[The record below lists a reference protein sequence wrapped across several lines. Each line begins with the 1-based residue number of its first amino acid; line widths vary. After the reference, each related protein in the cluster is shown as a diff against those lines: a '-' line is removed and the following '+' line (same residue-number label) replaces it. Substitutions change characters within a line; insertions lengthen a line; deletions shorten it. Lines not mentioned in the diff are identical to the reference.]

1 MTWGD
6 YVYFKIA
13 SDPKDYNLQLMKVV
27 IETSTGTAPLGDF
40 FIANFIKNKDNSTQ
54 GELTFEMLISG
65 EAGLTKGKKFNLL
78 FLTEAE
84 AVSRR
89 LLEQELPT
97 ASLSSS

>member
-1 MTWGD
+1 
-6 YVYFKIA
+6 
-13 SDPKDYNLQLMKVV
+13 MKVV

-89 LLEQELPT
+89 LLEQELLIALRLQKRKRRRMKLREAQP
-97 ASLSSS
+97 LNYP

>member
-1 MTWGD
+1 
-6 YVYFKIA
+6 
-13 SDPKDYNLQLMKVV
+13 MKVV